1 MKKIVSVLLA
11 LALTLTLVGS
21 AVAEDKVNLTAF
33 QYTLE
38 NQSTDFNNLWFF
50 QQLEEKTNTH
60 VDFTMVKDGD
70 FQTQLNLMFISGKY
84 MDMILRGSTD
94 IEDYGVNQ
102 GLLMPLDEYITED
115 IMPNYVSR
123 LNLNN
128 AGDSIPASDGH
139 SYYIGYLIAQNV
151 NHNGTWYINTTLLDQ
166 LGLEVPTTIDEY
178 TNVLRKFKEAG
189 IKYPLSTSTFGYGP
203 ETIWNEFA
211 SFGVPENYAFY
222 HITDDDK
229 VEFTGTMPGWRA
241 CVEWLHMLYEEGL
254 LDPEFATQDAQQ
266 WQAKVQANLCG
277 VYSGSPTALDPS
289 TTAQQLSLYPLTSE
303 TNDTPVAKQPI
314 YLYPGRAFITDKCS
328 DPVAAIRLLDMFYAT
343 EENAVEGFCGTTLFA
358 GFEGEHWRYTDDTK
372 TAYEWIAPIT
382 GFGDINQ
389 SVSVNMELPGL
400 LQFEAAPSGNPL
412 MEMKVSQV
420 QEKQKPYYNLTNAY
434 PSNVRFTA
442 DESERGNVIENDL
455 YNQVVMMTTK
465 FIIGDADIESGW
477 EDYLVSLEKIGLSE
491 LIEIKTAAL
500 TRWNAA
506 MAE

>member
-1 MKKIVSVLLA
+1 
-11 LALTLTLVGS
+11 
-21 AVAEDKVNLTAF
+21 
-33 QYTLE
+33 
-38 NQSTDFNNLWFF
+38 
-50 QQLEEKTNTH
+50 
-60 VDFTMVKDGD
+60 
-70 FQTQLNLMFISGKY
+70 
-84 MDMILRGSTD
+84 
-94 IEDYGVNQ
+94 
-102 GLLMPLDEYITED
+102 
-115 IMPNYVSR
+115 
-123 LNLNN
+123 
-128 AGDSIPASDGH
+128 
-139 SYYIGYLIAQNV
+139 
-151 NHNGTWYINTTLLDQ
+151 
-166 LGLEVPTTIDEY
+166 
-178 TNVLRKFKEAG
+178 
-189 IKYPLSTSTFGYGP
+189 
-203 ETIWNEFA
+203 
-211 SFGVPENYAFY
+211 
-222 HITDDDK
+222 
-229 VEFTGTMPGWRA
+229 
-241 CVEWLHMLYEEGL
+241 
-254 LDPEFATQDAQQ
+254 
-266 WQAKVQANLCG
+266 
-277 VYSGSPTALDPS
+277 
-289 TTAQQLSLYPLTSE
+289 
-303 TNDTPVAKQPI
+303 
-314 YLYPGRAFITDKCS
+314 
-328 DPVAAIRLLDMFYAT
+328 MFYAT

-477 EDYLVSLEKIGLSE
+477 EDYLASLEKIGLSE